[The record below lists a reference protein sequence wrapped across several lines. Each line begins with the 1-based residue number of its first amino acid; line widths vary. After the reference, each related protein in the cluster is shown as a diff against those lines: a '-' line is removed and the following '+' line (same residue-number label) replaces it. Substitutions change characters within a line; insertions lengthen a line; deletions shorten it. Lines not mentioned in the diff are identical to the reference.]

1 MIKSFKD
8 ARAEAIFGGRDP
20 GKGFP
25 AELIRPARRK
35 LIMLAEACVL
45 ADLRNPPANRLEPL
59 KTDREGQ
66 YSIRINNQFRLCFI
80 WTDGDAEEVEIVDYH

>member
-8 ARAEAIFGGRDP
+8 AHAEAIFEGRDP

-35 LIMLAEACVL
+35 LIMLAEARAV
-45 ADLRNPPANRLEPL
+45 ADLRSPPANRLEPL
-59 KTDREGQ
+59 RGDREGQ

-80 WTDGDAEEVEIVDYH
+80 WTGSDAEEVEIVDYH